1 MYYGDSWKVIFI
13 ALGIVVL
20 IFAGLYWHQT
30 LFFIRFLVDLAFL
43 NLPPHIQGWIRS
55 LFHIHSAA

>member
-13 ALGIVVL
+13 ALGIVIL

-30 LFFIRFLVDLAFL
+30 LFFIRFLADLVFL
-43 NLPPHIQGWIRS
+43 NLPAHIQSWIRT
-55 LFHIHSAA
+55 LFHIHSAT